1 VAVLRSRLVALDTPD
16 ALRSRL
22 FGRRVSIT
30 LAEPAAKYESVVRST
45 GTQDVTIDDR
55 TMSIALDGDALVS
68 PGIVK
73 ALVDA
78 GARIVSV
85 IPEERSLEE
94 VYLRLLKDV
103 QP

>member
-1 VAVLRSRLVALDTPD
+1 M
-16 ALRSRL
+16 
-22 FGRRVSIT
+22 
-30 LAEPAAKYESVVRST
+30 

-55 TMSIALDGDALVS
+55 TMSIALDGDGVIA

>member
-1 VAVLRSRLVALDTPD
+1 LRSRLIALDTPD

-30 LAEPAAKYESVVRST
+30 VTEPAANYDAIVRAT
-45 GTQDVTIDDR
+45 GATDVKTEDR
-55 TMSIALDGDALVS
+55 TLSVAVDGETPVA
-68 PGIVK
+68 PAIVK

-85 IPEERSLEE
+85 IPEERTLEE
-94 VYLRLLKDV
+94 VYLRLLKEDRR
-103 QP
+103 

>member
-1 VAVLRSRLVALDTPD
+1 M
-16 ALRSRL
+16 
-22 FGRRVSIT
+22 
-30 LAEPAAKYESVVRST
+30 
-45 GTQDVTIDDR
+45 GTHDVTIEDR
-55 TMSIALDGDALVS
+55 TMSIAMDGDAVIA

-85 IPEERSLEE
+85 IPEERSLED

-103 QP
+103 QQ

>member
-1 VAVLRSRLVALDTPD
+1 VLRTRLIALDTPD
-16 ALRSRL
+16 ALRSRPVREAHL
-22 FGRRVSIT
+22 DHTRRPSRTIR
-30 LAEPAAKYESVVRST
+30 SVVRSI
-45 GTQDVTIDDR
+45 GTNDVTIEDR
-55 TMSIALDGDALVS
+55 TMSIAMEGDAIIA

-85 IPEERSLEE
+85 IPEERSLED

-103 QP
+103 QQ

>member
-1 VAVLRSRLVALDTPD
+1 
-16 ALRSRL
+16 
-22 FGRRVSIT
+22 
-30 LAEPAAKYESVVRST
+30 
-45 GTQDVTIDDR
+45 
-55 TMSIALDGDALVS
+55 MSIALDGDALVS